1 MTSSTPSTLLLIDS
15 HVDSYLSLIQG
26 AHPEAEVIVLDSIQD
41 GVQQISQVL
50 AERREIKSLQIL
62 SHGSE
67 ASLQLGS
74 IYLAAANL
82 EQYAEEIQQWGKA
95 LAKNADVLL
104 YGCNLAA
111 GTLGKAFVQQLSL
124 GVGANVAASE
134 NLTGSSELGGNW
146 ELEFCTGEVK
156 SAVAIA
162 PSVLAA
168 YPGTL
173 QNFNISSFAALK
185 NAIISANG
193 TPEDDIFTF
202 NNDITLSEELPQIN
216 SNIDFVGN
224 SRTLSGNNAFRV
236 LYVNSG
242 TVRFSDL
249 TIANG
254 RSSGAA
260 GINNNTTGGTNGGSG
275 QGGGLYINGGSVTTI
290 NVTFKSNQAI
300 GGNGG
305 NSLTSGGGNGGDGQG
320 GAVFVNDGTLRLSTT
335 SFNTNAAKRGDGGS
349 GNTTAGNPGS
359 GKGGALYV
367 NSASG
372 TVISENSPLFSFN
385 TATNAAG
392 STGTDTPNLFGQIAV
407 VIPPIVTSISRADL
421 NPTASGI
428 VGYTVSFSQDVT
440 GIDINDFS
448 LTSAGSITGA
458 AIDSITGSGR
468 VYTVLVRTGI
478 GNTGTLRL
486 NVVDDDTIQTSGTPL
501 GGTGID
507 NGEMPG
513 EEYTINRIPPKAFSI
528 NRNSPDALTAAATV
542 VYRVTF
548 DTDVTGVDPTDF
560 ALVATGITGATINAV
575 TKISG
580 KIYDVEVKTG
590 TGNGDL
596 GLNLVDNDSI
606 ASDDTRR
613 LALGGIGLINGNYTG
628 AAVYTIDKTPP
639 VAASITRNE
648 VETLNAASVSYTIA
662 FSQNV
667 TGVDAADFTLVS
679 SGITGASIS
688 SITPVDGKTYTVAI
702 STGSG
707 DGTLALNLTDNDS
720 IKNILGVV
728 LADVGNGNGNFAGQ
742 PYTIIKSAP
751 VVAGITLVNPNP
763 IAAGSVNYA
772 VTFNQNV
779 TGVDITDFALVASG
793 LTSTSIT
800 SVTGSGKSYNVLVNT
815 GNGSGSLGLNLV
827 DNDSIQNAVNL
838 SLGGAGAG
846 NGNLTG
852 QTYNITK
859 TPPRVASISRL
870 EGNPTNAA
878 IVNFSVI
885 FTENVL
891 RVDAADFALATNAT
905 GARIDAVTRV
915 NGNYYTVAVNTGSG
929 NGTIALNLIDNDSIL
944 NNLGIVLG
952 GTGNANGNFGGE
964 AYTIDRIS
972 PAVNIIDVSPKT
984 RSTKVDAITIQFAE
998 AVSGF
1003 DMGDLGLVRNG
1014 EAVPLK
1020 GASLATE
1027 DGITWTLS
1035 NIKKLTNRRGDYALS
1050 ISASDSGV
1058 FDAAGNPLNMNAS
1071 DRWTNLVSVNADDPG
1086 INRRGTNKADTLQGT
1101 DNADI
1106 LRGLKGNDR
1115 LIGLDSGDILIGGS
1129 GDDILVSG
1137 DGQDTLNG
1145 GVGADRF
1152 VFSGAT
1158 QAKALA
1164 GSLVDLPDRIKGFDA
1179 IKGDRFQL
1187 DFDDN
1192 LRTSD
1197 RPSSLSNAGKIKGTS
1212 LESAVKSAYADKNQK
1227 TSGKQA
1233 LAVNEAVLFNWQ
1245 NQSYL
1250 SFNGGSAGF
1259 SENQD
1264 LVVGISGLKLQGRD
1278 AIAGSLVVGNYFA

>member
-1 MTSSTPSTLLLIDS
+1 MTSSISTLLFIDS
-15 HVDSYLSLIQG
+15 HVDNYLSLVQG
-26 AHPEAEVIVLDSIQD
+26 AYPEAEVVVLNSAQD
-41 GVQQISQVL
+41 GVRQISQVL
-50 AERREIKSLQIL
+50 AERGEIESLQIL

-74 IYLAAANL
+74 TYLAAANL
-82 EQYAEEIQQWGKA
+82 EQYIEEIQQWGKA

-111 GTLGKAFVQQLSL
+111 GTWGKAFVQRLSL

-134 NLTGSSELGGNW
+134 NVTGSRELGGDW
-146 ELEFCTGEVK
+146 DLEFCIGEVK
-156 SAVAIA
+156 SGVAIA

-168 YPGTL
+168 YPATL

-185 NAIISANG
+185 NAILSANV
-193 TPEDDIFTF
+193 TPEEDIFTF
-202 NNDITLSEELPQIN
+202 NNDITLSAELPQIN
-216 SNIDFVGN
+216 GNIDFVGN
-224 SRTLSGNNAFRV
+224 SRTISGNNAFRI

-254 RSSGAA
+254 RSSGTL
-260 GINNNTTGGTNGGSG
+260 GIDGTTTGGTNGGSG

-290 NVTFKSNQAI
+290 NVTFKNNQAI

-305 NSLTSGGGNGGDGQG
+305 GSLTSGGGNGGDGQG
-320 GAVFVNDGTLRLSTT
+320 GAVFVNGGILRLSTT
-335 SFNTNAAKRGDGGS
+335 SFNTNAAQKGDGGS
-349 GNTTAGNPGS
+349 GSTTPGNPGS
-359 GKGGALYV
+359 GKGGALYI

-372 TVISENSPLFSFN
+372 TVISENSPLFSSN
-385 TATNAAG
+385 TATNFAG
-392 STGTDTPNLFGQIAV
+392 STGTDTPNLFGQIAI
-407 VIPPIVTSISRADL
+407 VIPPKVASINRADL

-440 GIDINDFS
+440 GVDISDFS
-448 LTSAGSITGA
+448 LTPSGSITGA

-468 VYTVLVRTGI
+468 VYTVLVRTGT

-507 NGEMPG
+507 NGAMPG
-513 EEYTINRIPPKAFSI
+513 DEYIINRIPPKAFSI
-528 NRNSPDALTAAATV
+528 NRKSPDALTAAAMV

-560 ALVATGITGATINAV
+560 ALVATGITGATVNGV

-596 GLNLVDNDSI
+596 GLNLIDNDSI

-613 LALGGIGLINGNYTG
+613 LALGGVGAVNGNYPG
-628 AAVYTIDKTPP
+628 AVYTIDKTPP

-648 VETLNAASVSYTIA
+648 VETLNASSVSYTIA

-688 SITPVDGKTYTVAI
+688 SVTPVDGKTYTVAI

-720 IKNILGVV
+720 IKNSLGVV
-728 LADVGNGNGNFAGQ
+728 LADTGTGNGNFAGQ

-779 TGVDITDFALVASG
+779 TGVDAADFALVASG
-793 LTSTSIT
+793 LAGTSIT
-800 SVTGSGKSYNVLVNT
+800 SVTGSGKNYNVLVNT
-815 GNGSGSLGLNLV
+815 GNGSGSLGLNLI

-852 QTYNITK
+852 QAYNITK

-878 IVNFSVI
+878 TVNFSVI

-891 RVDAADFALATNAT
+891 RVDAADFALATNVT

-929 NGTIALNLIDNDSIL
+929 NGSIALNLIDDDSIL

-964 AYTIDRIS
+964 AYTIDRTS

-1003 DMGDLGLVRNG
+1003 DMADLGLVRNG

-1035 NIKKLTNRRGDYALS
+1035 NLKKLTNRRGDYALS

-1058 FDAAGNPLNMNAS
+1058 FDTAGNPLNMNAS

-1086 INRRGTNKADTLQGT
+1086 INRRGTNKADTLKGT

-1106 LRGLKGNDR
+1106 LRGLKGNDK
-1115 LIGLDSGDILIGGS
+1115 LIGLDSGDTLIGGS
-1129 GDDILVSG
+1129 GNDLLVSG

-1164 GSLVDLPDRIKGFDA
+1164 GSLVDMPDRIKGFDA

-1197 RPSSLSNAGKIKGTS
+1197 RPKSLSNAGNIKGAS
-1212 LESAVKSAYADKNQK
+1212 LDSAVKSAYADKNRK
-1227 TSGKQA
+1227 SSGKQA

-1250 SFNGGSAGF
+1250 SVNGGSAGF

-1264 LVVGISGLKLQGRD
+1264 LVVGISGLKLKSGD
-1278 AIAGSLVVGNYFA
+1278 AIAGNLAVGNYFV

>member
-1 MTSSTPSTLLLIDS
+1 MTSSTLSTLLFIDS
-15 HVDSYLSLIQG
+15 HVDNYLSLVQG
-26 AHPEAEVIVLDSIQD
+26 AYPETEVIVLDPIQD
-41 GVQQISQVL
+41 GVRQISQVL
-50 AERREIKSLQIL
+50 AERREIGSLQIL

-74 IYLAAANL
+74 TYLAATNL
-82 EQYAEEIQQWGKA
+82 KQYNQEIQQWSNA
-95 LAKNADVLL
+95 LAENADVLL
-104 YGCNLAA
+104 YGCNLAVGKA
-111 GTLGKAFVQQLSL
+111 GRAFVQQLSL
-124 GVGANVAASE
+124 GVGAKVAASK
-134 NLTGSSELGGNW
+134 NLTGSSELGGDW
-146 ELEFCTGEVK
+146 ELGFWTGEVK
-156 SAVAIA
+156 SSVAIA
-162 PSVLAA
+162 PTVLAA
-168 YPGTL
+168 YPATL

-216 SNIDFVGN
+216 GNIDFVGN
-224 SRTLSGNNAFRV
+224 SRTISGNNAFRV
-236 LYVNSG
+236 LCVNSG

-254 RSSGAA
+254 KASGAL
-260 GINNNTTGGTNGGSG
+260 GTTNTTTGGSNGGNG

-290 NVTFKSNQAI
+290 NVTFRNNQAI

-305 NSLTSGGGNGGDGQG
+305 GSLSSSGGNGGDGQG
-320 GAVFVNDGTLRLSTT
+320 GAVFVNSGTLRLSTT
-335 SFNTNAAKRGDGGS
+335 SFNTNAAKRGEGGS
-349 GNTTAGNPGS
+349 GSTTAGNPGI

-367 NSASG
+367 NPASG
-372 TVISENSPLFSFN
+372 TVISENSLLFSFN

-392 STGTDTPNLFGQIAV
+392 SNGTDTPNLFGQIAV
-407 VIPPIVTSISRADL
+407 VIPPIVASINRTDL
-421 NPTASGI
+421 NPTANGI
-428 VGYTVSFSQDVT
+428 VGYAVNFSQDVT
-440 GIDINDFS
+440 GVDISDFS
-448 LTSAGSITGA
+448 ITSSGSITGA

-468 VYTVLVRTGI
+468 AYTVVVRTGT

-513 EEYTINRIPPKAFSI
+513 EEYTINRIPPKVFSI
-528 NRNSPDALTAAATV
+528 TRKSSDTLTAAATV
-542 VYRVTF
+542 VYTITF
-548 DTDVTGVDPTDF
+548 DTDVTGVDSTDF
-560 ALVATGITGATINAV
+560 ALATGITGATVSAV

-613 LALGGIGLINGNYTG
+613 LALGGVGAVNGNYTG
-628 AAVYTIDKTPP
+628 AVYSIDKTPP
-639 VAASITRNE
+639 VAASIIRNGA
-648 VETLNAASVSYTIA
+648 ETLNASSVSYTVA

-679 SGITGASIS
+679 SGITGASIG
-688 SITPVDGKTYTVAI
+688 SITPVDGKTYTVAVN
-702 STGSG
+702 TGSG

-720 IKNILGVV
+720 IKNALGVV

-742 PYTIIKSAP
+742 SYTILKSAP

-779 TGVDITDFALVASG
+779 TGVDVADFALVASG
-793 LTSTSIT
+793 LTSTGIT
-800 SVTGSGKSYNVLVNT
+800 SVTGSGKNYNVLVNT

-827 DNDSIQNAVNL
+827 DNDSIKNAVNL
-838 SLGGAGAG
+838 SLGGAGTG

-852 QTYNITK
+852 QAYNITK

-870 EGNPTNAA
+870 EGSPTNAA

-891 RVDAADFALATNAT
+891 RVDAADFALVTNVT

-915 NGNYYTVAVNTGSG
+915 NSNYYTVAVNTGSG
-929 NGTIALNLIDNDSIL
+929 NGAIALNLIDDDSIL
-944 NNLGIVLG
+944 NSLGIVLG
-952 GTGNANGNFGGE
+952 GTGTANGNFKGE
-964 AYTIDRIS
+964 AYTIDRTS

-1003 DMGDLGLVRNG
+1003 DMADLGLVRNG
-1014 EAVPLK
+1014 ETVPLK
-1020 GASLATE
+1020 EANLTTA

-1035 NIKKLTNRRGDYALS
+1035 NLKKLTNRRGDYALS

-1071 DRWTNLVSVNADDPG
+1071 DRWTNLVSVNADDLG
-1086 INRRGTNKADTLQGT
+1086 INRRGTNKADILQGT
-1101 DNADI
+1101 DYADT
-1106 LRGLKGNDR
+1106 LRGLKGNDK
-1115 LIGLDSGDILIGGS
+1115 LIGLDSGDTLIGGA
-1129 GDDILVSG
+1129 GNDILVSG

-1145 GVGADRF
+1145 GTGADRF

-1158 QAKALA
+1158 QVKALT
-1164 GSLVDLPDRIKGFDA
+1164 GSLVDMPDRIKGFDA

-1187 DFDDN
+1187 DFDNDS
-1192 LRTSD
+1192 RTSD
-1197 RPSSLSNAGKIKGTS
+1197 RPKLLSNAGNIKGTS
-1212 LESAVKSAYADKNQK
+1212 LEAAVKSAYADKNQK
-1227 TSGKQA
+1227 TSGKQV
-1233 LAVNEAVLFNWQ
+1233 LAVNEAVLFTWQ

-1250 SFNGGSAGF
+1250 SVNGGSAGF

-1264 LVVGISGLKLQGRD
+1264 LVVGISGLKLKSGD

>member
-1 MTSSTPSTLLLIDS
+1 MTSSISTLLFIDS
-15 HVDSYLSLIQG
+15 HVDNYLGLVQG
-26 AHPEAEVIVLDSIQD
+26 AHSEAEVIVLDSLQD
-41 GVQQISQVL
+41 GVRQISQVL
-50 AERREIKSLQIL
+50 AERGEIESLQIL

-74 IYLAAANL
+74 THLTTTNL
-82 EQYAEEIQQWGKA
+82 KQYIEEIQQWGNA

-111 GTLGKAFVQQLSL
+111 GRLGKAFVQQLSL
-124 GVGANVAASE
+124 GLGANVAASE
-134 NLTGSSELGGNW
+134 NLTGSKELGGDW
-146 ELEFCTGEVK
+146 ELEFCTGRVK
-156 SAVAIA
+156 SGLAIA
-162 PSVLAA
+162 PAVLAA
-168 YPGTL
+168 YPATL

-193 TPEDDIFTF
+193 TPEDDTFTF

-216 SNIDFVGN
+216 GNIDFVGN
-224 SRTLSGNNAFRV
+224 SRTISGNNAFRV

-242 TVRFSDL
+242 TVRLSDL

-254 RSSGAA
+254 KASGAL
-260 GINNNTTGGTNGGSG
+260 GINGTTTGGTNGGNG
-275 QGGGLYINGGSVTTI
+275 QGGGLYINGGSVTTV
-290 NVTFKSNQAI
+290 NTTFKNNQAI

-305 NSLTSGGGNGGDGQG
+305 TSLSSGGGNGGDGQG
-320 GAVFVNDGTLRLSTT
+320 GAVFVNGGTLRLSTT
-335 SFNTNAAKRGDGGS
+335 SFNTNAAKRGEGGS
-349 GNTTAGNPGS
+349 GSTTTGNRGS

-385 TATNAAG
+385 TATDSG
-392 STGTDTPNLFGQIAV
+392 GTGTDTPNLFGQVAV
-407 VIPPIVTSISRADL
+407 VIPPIVASINRADL

-440 GIDINDFS
+440 GVDISDFS
-448 LTSAGSITGA
+448 LTPSGSITGA

-468 VYTVLVRTGI
+468 AYTVLVRTGT

-486 NVVDDDTIQTSGTPL
+486 NVLDDDTIQTSGTPL

-528 NRNSPDALTAAATV
+528 SRKSPDALTAAATV
-542 VYRVTF
+542 VYTVTF
-548 DTDVTGVDPTDF
+548 DADVTGVDPTDF
-560 ALVATGITGATINAV
+560 ALVATGITGATVNAV
-575 TKISG
+575 TKISS
-580 KIYDVEVKTG
+580 KVYDVEVKTG

-613 LALGGIGLINGNYTG
+613 LALGGAGSVNGNYIG
-628 AAVYTIDKTPP
+628 AVYNIDKTPP

-648 VETLNAASVSYTIA
+648 VETLNASTVSYNVA

-667 TGVDAADFTLVS
+667 RGVDAADFTLVS

-688 SITPVDGKTYTVAI
+688 SVTPVDGKTYAVVI
-702 STGSG
+702 NTGSG

-720 IKNILGVV
+720 IKNALGVV
-728 LADVGNGNGNFAGQ
+728 LADVGNSNGNFAGQ
-742 PYTIIKSAP
+742 SYTIIKSAP
-751 VVAGITLVNPNP
+751 VAAGITLVNPNP

-779 TGVDITDFALVASG
+779 TGVDVADFALVASG

-827 DNDSIQNAVNL
+827 DNDSIQNAVSL
-838 SLGGAGAG
+838 SLGGVGAG

-852 QTYNITK
+852 QAYNITK

-870 EGNPTNAA
+870 EGSPTNAA

-891 RVDAADFALATNAT
+891 RVDAADFALATNVT

-929 NGTIALNLIDNDSIL
+929 NGAIALNLIDDDSIL
-944 NNLGIVLG
+944 NSLGIVLG
-952 GTGNANGNFGGE
+952 GTGKANGNFGGE
-964 AYTIDRIS
+964 AYTIDRTS

-1003 DMGDLGLVRNG
+1003 DMADLDLVRNS
-1014 EAVPLK
+1014 EAVSLK

-1027 DGITWTLS
+1027 DGITWTLG
-1035 NIKKLTNRRGDYALS
+1035 NLKKLTNRRGDYILS

-1058 FDAAGNPLNMNAS
+1058 FDAAGNPLNMTAS

-1101 DNADI
+1101 DNADT
-1106 LRGLKGNDR
+1106 LRGLKGNDK
-1115 LIGLDSGDILIGGS
+1115 LIGLDSGDTLIGGS
-1129 GDDILVSG
+1129 GNDILVSG
-1137 DGQDTLNG
+1137 DGQDTMNG
-1145 GVGADRF
+1145 GAGADRF
-1152 VFSGAT
+1152 VFSGTT

-1164 GSLVDLPDRIKGFDA
+1164 GSFIDLPDRIKGFDA

-1187 DFDDN
+1187 DFDDD

-1197 RPSSLSNAGKIKGTS
+1197 RPKSLSNAGNIKVSS
-1212 LESAVKSAYADKNQK
+1212 LEAAVKSAYADKNQK

-1233 LAVNEAVLFNWQ
+1233 LGVNEAVLFTWQ

-1250 SFNGGSAGF
+1250 SVNGSSAGF

-1264 LVVGISGLKLQGRD
+1264 LVVGISGLKLKTGD
-1278 AIAGSLVVGNYFA
+1278 AIAGGLAVGNYFV